1 MQDGRAKRWGWL
13 SPATGRCVTNMS
25 AGRASFGPPEAA
37 MPITRLSKG
46 AFTPDEVSFLGRVLE
61 LSASANETEE
71 QRERRPLRIIAN
83 YMAGRR
89 ELTELSRRPLGR

>member
-1 MQDGRAKRWGWL
+1 
-13 SPATGRCVTNMS
+13 
-25 AGRASFGPPEAA
+25 

-71 QRERRPLRIIAN
+71 QRERRALRIIAN
-83 YMAGRR
+83 YMAGIADGR